1 MTALGVGTGAP
12 GTGQIRATSNITAYY
27 SDERLKEFKGNI
39 DNAIEKVMNINGYY
53 FTENEKAK
61 ELGYDN
67 DKLQVGVSAQEIQ
80 RVLPEAVTEAPIS
93 DEYLTVW
100 YEKLVPLLIEAIK
113 EQQKQ
118 IEYLK
123 ENSHPCKELHE
134 FEAYPELIK
143 RIEDLEKK

>member
-27 SDERLKEFKGNI
+27 SDERLKDFAGTI
-39 DNAIEKVMNINGYY
+39 DNALQKVMEISGYY
-53 FTENEKAK
+53 FTENQKAK

-113 EQQKQ
+113 ELKSE
-118 IEYLK
+118 IEELK
-123 ENSHPCKELHE
+123 KNSHPCKELHE
-134 FEAYPELIK
+134 FDAYPELIK
-143 RIEDLEKK
+143 RIEELEKK